1 MRGKIKEALKDKKFL
16 NDAFLEALECNN
28 FKLIDK
34 IITSIDDEKN
44 LKILNDLLEKKILD
58 MTNSEIPEKLSLIIL
73 NKTTEGENILHNIAS
88 QTSDQESLEALKNI
102 IDKQKNTD
110 FITHLLNSKNEKG
123 KTPLDIA
130 RENNNKAFSDIFVK
144 KPYTI
149 LSEII
154 SSQKLIEK
162 KVNRTSCVVM

>member
-1 MRGKIKEALKDKKFL
+1 MQNVSDSIPKAPLTNEEFINNFSQRRCSIGGEYEDKRLLKLYFKAFAKIQASPNFEKNLNDFFLEDMRDKIKEALKDKKFL
-16 NDAFLEALECNN
+16 NDVFLEALECNN

-88 QTSDQESLEALKNI
+88 QTSDQESL
-102 IDKQKNTD
+102 
-110 FITHLLNSKNEKG
+110 
-123 KTPLDIA
+123 
-130 RENNNKAFSDIFVK
+130 
-144 KPYTI
+144 
-149 LSEII
+149 
-154 SSQKLIEK
+154 
-162 KVNRTSCVVM
+162 